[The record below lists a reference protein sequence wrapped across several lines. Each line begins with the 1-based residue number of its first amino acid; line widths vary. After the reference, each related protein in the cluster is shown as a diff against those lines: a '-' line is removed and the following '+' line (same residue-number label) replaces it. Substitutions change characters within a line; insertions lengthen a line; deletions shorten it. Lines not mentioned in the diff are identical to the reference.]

1 MGFNLTMLIQPNL
14 CKTLIFIEVRD
25 SPSGIFGSWARWNR
39 APPDVQSSWETVAAA
54 AAVAAVA
61 VAAVAAPR
69 PPARNSYSS
78 LWTLRSN
85 NMRLE
90 PPDMDIEV
98 HLGCGGTARNG
109 H

>member
-1 MGFNLTMLIQPNL
+1 MV
-14 CKTLIFIEVRD
+14 EVRD
-25 SPSGIFGSWARWNR
+25 SQHRIFGSWARWNR

-54 AAVAAVA
+54 AVA
-61 VAAVAAPR
+61 VAAI
-69 PPARNSYSS
+69 ART

-98 HLGCGGTARNG
+98 HLGCGGTARYG

>member
-1 MGFNLTMLIQPNL
+1 MALD
-14 CKTLIFIEVRD
+14 IEVRD
-25 SPSGIFGSWARWNR
+25 SPNGILGSWARWSR

-54 AAVAAVA
+54 AAVVVA
-61 VAAVAAPR
+61 AAPR

-90 PPDMDIEV
+90 PPEMDIQV
-98 HLGCGGTARNG
+98 HLDRGGTAING